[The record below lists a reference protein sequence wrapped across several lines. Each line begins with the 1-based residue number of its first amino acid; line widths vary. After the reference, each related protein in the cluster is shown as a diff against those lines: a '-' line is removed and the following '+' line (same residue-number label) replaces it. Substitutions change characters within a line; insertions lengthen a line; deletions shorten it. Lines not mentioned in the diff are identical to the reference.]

1 MPDSFGDRLLFLV
14 IGAVAT
20 WLLQQYRIARNE
32 DTVLINEH
40 IKDIEKFRDAVQEFW
55 LNLPED
61 QNGAEAAV
69 AKVRAAHSAT
79 TFVYAQMLDICG
91 ELCDDYRKLSI
102 ELFDVSTGENFE
114 SPRNAIDPL
123 RAIEAHDAA
132 ARLIHLLRKA
142 RKDVLS
148 LSRLGKYGIDFKSD
162 INSSQPISTGNEGK

>member
-1 MPDSFGDRLLFLV
+1 MPDSFGDRLLFLA

-61 QNGAEAAV
+61 QNEADAAA

-79 TFVYAQMLDICG
+79 TLVYAQMLDICG
-91 ELCDDYRKLSI
+91 EQCDEYRKLSI
-102 ELFDVSTGENFE
+102 ELFEISTGENFE
-114 SPRNAIDPL
+114 SSRDAIDPL

-132 ARLIHLLRKA
+132 ARLIHLLRRA

-148 LSRLGKYGIDFKSD
+148 LSRLGKYGIDFKSE
-162 INSSQPISTGNEGK
+162 IASSEQRNTSADAK